1 LEDRSRLRV
10 DRQSDSTPLRPA
22 QGAIGRATLDEVTL
36 GEHRHLVLQAL
47 CRGSVRR
54 CQGTECAPCDAYI
67 IAATRSGIPAALPDI
82 FPGCRVVR
90 WQPVQKALSGK
101 VKEAAEFLI
110 DWFKKNPEGL
120 LSFNSRVKRSG
131 WIPRTSERTF
141 AVIQDSRKRSRTTT
155 SQKPRSLATAGV
167 AS

>member
-1 LEDRSRLRV
+1 MDWEPIGTGRPPPLGTYTIAFDSRPV
-10 DRQSDSTPLRPA
+10 SVCQS
-22 QGAIGRATLDEVTL
+22 
-36 GEHRHLVLQAL
+36 
-47 CRGSVRR
+47 
-54 CQGTECAPCDAYI
+54 

-141 AVIQDSRKRSRTTT
+141 AVIQDSRKRPRTTT